1 MDFAGANSTID
12 FPRQGRPER
21 AAEVRPFASEA
32 ALIDVFIKA
41 YKKQKLT
48 RESFVLREFDCAN
61 GIADMVL
68 VELGKTN
75 SRSARLGNITP
86 RWLYALHALPYR
98 KLFALDSFVEMT
110 GVTKRRAQVAM
121 REYEAAGFCM
131 PGKEANTWKK
141 VWEPR
146 PIATKIFAVEAKLRD
161 WRRALAQA
169 IRYKDFAHASW
180 VLLDEAFVLSAA
192 QNLSE
197 FERCNIG
204 VAACDLQGNISVLFR
219 PTVQTPQ
226 SVDKFWLATSLIAK
240 QAILHNLKR

>member
-1 MDFAGANSTID
+1 MDFGGANSTVD
-12 FPRQGRPER
+12 FPRQSRLER
-21 AAEVRPFASEA
+21 ATNVRPFASEA
-32 ALIDVFIKA
+32 ALIDVFIKS
-41 YKKQKLT
+41 YQKQNLT
-48 RESFVLREFDCAN
+48 RDRFVLREFDCAN

-98 KLFALDSFVEMT
+98 KVFDLDSFVEMT
-110 GVTKRRAQVAM
+110 GVTKRRAQIAM
-121 REYEAAGFCM
+121 REYETAGFCK
-131 PGKEANTWKK
+131 PGKVANTWNK

-180 VLLDEAFVLSAA
+180 VLLDEAFVFPAA
-192 QNLSE
+192 QNLNE
-197 FERCNIG
+197 FRRCNVG

-219 PTVQTPQ
+219 PNIQTPR

-240 QAILHNLKR
+240 HTISSNTRR